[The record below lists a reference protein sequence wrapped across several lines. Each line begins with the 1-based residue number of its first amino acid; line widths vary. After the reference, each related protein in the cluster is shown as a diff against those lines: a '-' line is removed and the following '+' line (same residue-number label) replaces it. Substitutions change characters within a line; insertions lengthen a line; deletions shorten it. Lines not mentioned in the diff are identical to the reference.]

1 MNSIQ
6 KLIMQM
12 VKFGGVGILCFAVDF
27 GILFLLTEGFGCYY
41 LLSAGISFTVSVIV
55 NYIMSVKYVF
65 DINPKYSKSRNF
77 IMFVIFSVI
86 GLILTEVIM
95 KLGVDVVKWNY
106 MIVKVGATAIVM
118 VFNFVTR
125 KIFLE
130 Q

>member
-1 MNSIQ
+1 MDNMK
-6 KLIMQM
+6 KLITQI
-12 VKFGGVGILCFAVDF
+12 VKFGGVGILCFAIDF
-27 GILFLLTEGFGCYY
+27 GVLFVLTEGFGCYY

-95 KLGVDVVKWNY
+95 QLGADVIKWNY

-130 Q
+130 